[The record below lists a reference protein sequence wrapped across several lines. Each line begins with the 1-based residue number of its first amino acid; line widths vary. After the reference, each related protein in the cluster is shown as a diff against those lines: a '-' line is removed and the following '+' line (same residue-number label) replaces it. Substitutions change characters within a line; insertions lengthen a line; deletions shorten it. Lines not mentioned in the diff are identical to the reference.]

1 MIEGNAK
8 CQEMAKGQMHIALI
22 FYQMHLIPSLCLVNM
37 AQTYNGTNGLCTASR
52 IKLCRYVIHTISGFT
67 PFYLK
72 EDKGTLCLTHLA
84 YNEKS
89 QPSNNL
95 LLALLKYE
103 YTNLKFS

>member
-37 AQTYNGTNGLCTASR
+37 AQTYNVPNGLCTASR
-52 IKLCRYVIHTISGFT
+52 IKLCRYVIHTISAFT
-67 PFYLK
+67 LFYHQ
-72 EDKGTLCLTHLA
+72 EDEGTLCLPHLA

-95 LLALLKYE
+95 LLVLMHYLSMS
-103 YTNLKFS
+103 TQI